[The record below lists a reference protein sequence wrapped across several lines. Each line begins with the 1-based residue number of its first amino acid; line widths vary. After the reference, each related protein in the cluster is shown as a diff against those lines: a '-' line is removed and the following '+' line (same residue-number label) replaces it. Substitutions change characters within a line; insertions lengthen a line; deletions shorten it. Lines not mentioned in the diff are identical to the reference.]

1 MYTYNYNGDYSL
13 GPRAFYYWCCCCWWL
28 RRKPWN
34 FFTLGTSRG
43 TCSLSFSLSLAHTHT
58 AQRTNVR
65 LLRKRETWFAFL
77 LHVLHFYWICCIFIL
92 LIHTTSFT
100 VLHSG
105 ILPAAELI
113 CSRVFVRSTTQHF
126 YMYVC
131 MSMRMRIFV
140 CVYICIQFVVAA
152 RSAVAIFFIF
162 VKQTTALSETSLT
175 PTAHFERLNW
185 NEWKTHDERA
195 KIKTKQAVLKVTRRK
210 LNTLAH
216 SI

>member
-1 MYTYNYNGDYSL
+1 MGTI
-13 GPRAFYYWCCCCWWL
+13 
-28 RRKPWN
+28 PWAHAL
-34 FFTLGTSRG
+34 FTTDAAASETLKFLHTRHVSRDLL
-43 TCSLSFSLSLAHTHT
+43 SLSFSLAHTHT
-58 AQRTNVR
+58 AQRTTER

-92 LIHTTSFT
+92 LIHTTSLT

-131 MSMRMRIFV
+131 MSMRIYV
-140 CVYICIQFVVAA
+140 CVHMHTICCCCPLGCCY
-152 RSAVAIFFIF
+152 IFFIF
-162 VKQTTALSETSLT
+162 IKQTTALSETSLT

-195 KIKTKQAVLKVTRRK
+195 KIKTKQALLKVAHRK
-210 LNTLAH
+210 LNTLTQ

>member
-1 MYTYNYNGDYSL
+1 MAASE
-13 GPRAFYYWCCCCWWL
+13 
-28 RRKPWN
+28 
-34 FFTLGTSRG
+34 TLKFLHTRHVSRDL
-43 TCSLSFSLSLAHTHT
+43 LSIFLSLLHT
-58 AQRTNVR
+58 RTQHR
-65 LLRKRETWFAFL
+65 ERTYDCWETWNVIRFSVTRFAL
-77 LHVLHFYWICCIFIL
+77 LLNLLYIYFINT
-92 LIHTTSFT
+92 HNF
-100 VLHSG
+100 LHSG

-210 LNTLAH
+210 LNTLTH
-216 SI
+216 SICIKWLIWKSTVPI